1 MLEKENLTKKIIRF
15 CNQLPDCCTPFL
27 LETGTEMANTTR
39 LAYAREL
46 NWFFDYL
53 ISYNPDFAE
62 SEKRKITLDQIRGI
76 NSQDISRYLTIYRDQ
91 GKAERTLARK
101 RAALSRFFGYM
112 TANRQI
118 EFNPVAAAVKVKIH
132 QSDEVLHLDMAEQ
145 IRFLDAIDTGSGLTD
160 RQLKQHDR
168 YRTRDVAL
176 VTLLLDTGMRVSE
189 IHGIDIAD
197 FDFEECSVII
207 TRKGGNMQTIYYSDE
222 TRDILM
228 DYLNERKARHDD
240 IRPVTPFFTTN
251 KGARLSIR
259 SIEVL
264 VKKYAISSIPGK
276 GRKLSPHKM
285 RSSFAMEFYAAE
297 KDILALQRKL
307 GHKNIT
313 ATNIYAKATDQ
324 KMKETRSVLAEKRKR
339 QRGKKGGV

>member
-1 MLEKENLTKKIIRF
+1 MLGKENLTQKIIRF
-15 CNQLPDCCTPFL
+15 CNDLPDCCTSFL
-27 LETGTEMANTTR
+27 LETGTEMANSTR

-46 NWFFDYL
+46 DWFFDYL
-53 ISYNPDFAE
+53 INYNPDFAE
-62 SEKRKITLDQIRGI
+62 TAKRKISIEQIRQI
-76 NSQDISRYLTIYRDQ
+76 TSQDISRYLTIYKGQ

-101 RAALSRFFGYM
+101 RAALSRFFTYL

-118 EFNPVAAAVKVKIH
+118 EFNPVAAAVRVKIH

-145 IRFLDAIDTGSGLTD
+145 VRFLDAIDAGTGMTAK
-160 RQLKQHDR
+160 QLKQHDK
-168 YRTRDVAL
+168 YRLRDVAL
-176 VTLLLDTGMRVSE
+176 VTILLDTGMRVSE
-189 IHGIDIAD
+189 LHGIDIAD

-207 TRKGGNMQTIYYSDE
+207 TRKGGNMQTIYFSDE
-222 TRDILM
+222 TREVLL
-228 DYLNERKARHDD
+228 DYLNERKKKDPYIKPETA
-240 IRPVTPFFTTN
+240 FFVTN
-251 KGARLSIR
+251 KGDRLSIR

-264 VKKYAISSIPGK
+264 IKKYALASIPGK

-313 ATNIYAKATDQ
+313 ATNIYAKATDK
-324 KMKETRSVLAEKRKR
+324 KMKETRSVLAEQRKK
-339 QRGKKGGV
+339 QRNHKTED